1 MKELLNDM
9 QIKEWM
15 ERIHQLELAGIPSN
29 EELKSR
35 YALSDS
41 FHLKMKKMIEKVNK
55 RERKSQFLKVISMTA
70 AAILLVFTILN
81 SKTVVNAAKSII
93 KWFDTYVSF
102 KFVEDAEEMRIPQY
116 TLNYVPEGYAEVMNE
131 YYDGTAGMIVYEHE
145 DKSPLTLE
153 YGISDGG
160 INVDNE
166 GVELNIIQENGL
178 TIYFF
183 EAVSQEE
190 SIVTW
195 LSEDETTVF
204 TLVGGESKE
213 EFLRIIKNIGK

>member
-93 KWFDTYVSF
+93 EWFDTYVSF
-102 KFVEDAEEMRIPQY
+102 KFVEDAKEMRIPQY

-190 SIVTW
+190 SIVT
-195 LSEDETTVF
+195 
-204 TLVGGESKE
+204 
-213 EFLRIIKNIGK
+213 